1 MKDLKND
8 FGIPLVARLIKNAT
22 IEWEEKKMEILR
34 QIEQEQLKTDLPEF
48 GAGDSVKVHIRV
60 KEGKRERIQIF
71 EGLVIKRQ
79 NGGIRETFTVRKLSF
94 GVGVEKT
101 FPLHSPVIE
110 KIEVTRRGKVRRAKI
125 NYIRNRVGKAAKVKE
140 RTMR

>member
-1 MKDLKND
+1 
-8 FGIPLVARLIKNAT
+8 
-22 IEWEEKKMEILR
+22 MEILK
-34 QIEQEQLKTDLPEF
+34 QIEQEQLKTDLPNF
-48 GAGDSVKVHIRV
+48 GPGDTVKVHLRV

-79 NGGIRETFTVRKLSF
+79 NSGVRETFTVRKISF

-101 FPLHSPVIE
+101 FPVHSPVIE

-125 NYIRNRVGKAAKVKE
+125 N
-140 RTMR
+140 

>member
-1 MKDLKND
+1 
-8 FGIPLVARLIKNAT
+8 
-22 IEWEEKKMEILR
+22 MEILR
-34 QIEQEQLKTDLPEF
+34 QIEQEQLKTDLPDF